1 MTAAELAATAFALC
15 NAVRAL
21 AYLPQIL
28 RIIQDPDG
36 ARAISCATW
45 SLFAISHLTTV
56 AYALLAA
63 HDWTMAAVFG
73 VNALAC
79 ATIIGLT
86 LYKRRREQ
94 RRSGVEIV
102 IGEAAGRSSTSRKG
116 SQDGRL
122 GQLAQPR
129 PAATRF

>member
-1 MTAAELAATAFALC
+1 MTAAELATTAFTLC
-15 NAVRAL
+15 NAVRVL

-56 AYALLAA
+56 VYALLAV

-73 VNALAC
+73 GNALAC
-79 ATIIGLT
+79 TMIICLT
-86 LYKRRREQ
+86 LSKRRREQ
-94 RRSGVEIV
+94 RKPTAC
-102 IGEAAGRSSTSRKG
+102 AA
-116 SQDGRL
+116 
-122 GQLAQPR
+122 
-129 PAATRF
+129 AAS

>member
-1 MTAAELAATAFALC
+1 LTVAEFATAAFTLC

-56 AYALLAA
+56 AYALLAV

-73 VNALAC
+73 GNALAC
-79 ATIIGLT
+79 ALIICLT
-86 LYKRRREQ
+86 LLKRRRAQ
-94 RRSGVEIV
+94 RRPTKCAI
-102 IGEAAGRSSTSRKG
+102 AAN
-116 SQDGRL
+116 
-122 GQLAQPR
+122 
-129 PAATRF
+129 

>member
-1 MTAAELAATAFALC
+1 MTAAELATAAFTLC

-45 SLFAISHLTTV
+45 SLFAISHLATV
-56 AYALLAA
+56 IYALLAA

-73 VNALAC
+73 GNALAC
-79 ATIIGLT
+79 ATIICLT
-86 LYKRRREQ
+86 WLKRRRVQ
-94 RRSGVEIV
+94 SPPT
-102 IGEAAGRSSTSRKG
+102 AAI
-116 SQDGRL
+116 
-122 GQLAQPR
+122 
-129 PAATRF
+129 

>member
-1 MTAAELAATAFALC
+1 MTAAELATAAFTLC

-45 SLFAISHLTTV
+45 SIFAISHLTTV
-56 AYALLAA
+56 IYALLAA
-63 HDWTMAAVFG
+63 YDWTMAAVFG
-73 VNALAC
+73 ANALAC

-86 LYKRRREQ
+86 LFKRRREQ
-94 RRSGVEIV
+94 ARL
-102 IGEAAGRSSTSRKG
+102 AA
-116 SQDGRL
+116 
-122 GQLAQPR
+122 AI
-129 PAATRF
+129 